1 MILMIFFSVQTT
13 FSVLLSHLV
22 IFIESQACCFGNYE
36 LREMGF

>member
-1 MILMIFFSVQTT
+1 MILMIFFSVQTI
-13 FSVLLSHLV
+13 FSGLLSHLV